1 MENFMTLIIY
11 IALLIG
17 PVALGLLVY
26 YKKIKRKQAY
36 LIVNTLLSLLFGSL
50 VIYAETSDPP
60 RTIFMLSV
68 SEWLISIGVAIFSWI
83 PMFLVTRLFMRD

>member
-1 MENFMTLIIY
+1 MTLILY
-11 IALLIG
+11 FALFLSPVTLGFLI
-17 PVALGLLVY
+17 Y

-36 LIVNTLLSLLFGSL
+36 LIMNTLLSLLFGSL
-50 VIYAETSDPP
+50 VIYAETSNPP

-83 PMFLVTRLFMRD
+83 PMFLVIRLFMRD

>member
-1 MENFMTLIIY
+1 MTFIIY

-17 PVALGLLVY
+17 PVVLGLLIY

-36 LIVNTLLSLLFGSL
+36 LIMNTLLSLLFGS
-50 VIYAETSDPP
+50 VVFYAEISDPP

-68 SEWLISIGVAIFSWI
+68 REWLISIGVAILSWFS
-83 PMFLVTRLFMRD
+83 MFLVTRLFVRN